1 MSLRV
6 PAVVV
11 VFLVVGLVIGG
22 CGGPDENSPEGVV
35 ERFFE
40 RVDGQDEAAVKALLC
55 EDFRQNVN
63 FSLAPHEKVDLD
75 FDLDYEGE
83 RDEEIGGDTAEVLVS
98 GKIERTLRTDD
109 VRQEVR
115 IQRNQDAPWT
125 VKTFRV
131 GDDWRVCG
139 GDAFILGLLDTQ
151 AAFSEIE

>member
-1 MSLRV
+1 M
-6 PAVVV
+6 PAVVF
-11 VFLVVGLVIGG
+11 VFLIVALAVSG

-35 ERFFE
+35 ERFFD
-40 RVDGQDEAAVKALLC
+40 RVDGQDSGGVKALLC

-63 FSLAPHEKVDLD
+63 FSLGPHEKVDLD
-75 FDLDYEGE
+75 FDLEYEGE
-83 RDEEIGGDTAEVLVS
+83 RNNETGGETAEVLVW

-115 IQRNQDAPWT
+115 IQRTQDAPWH

-131 GDDWRVCG
+131 GEDWRVCG
-139 GDAFILGLLDTQ
+139 GDAFILGLLDTP